1 MRRSVTGQSP
11 GSLIDYTP
19 TAPLLVEVDADV
31 CFEHDR
37 SRHPTQFCRVRLDL
51 HADEL
56 LIEALSLLWA
66 LWAAVPGG
74 PDPSCASG
82 SPGRSAWDPLAVACE
97 APLEAAHGLVTS
109 TGATRR
115 IRRT

>member
-1 MRRSVTGQSP
+1 M
-11 GSLIDYTP
+11 
-19 TAPLLVEVDADV
+19 

-74 PDPSCASG
+74 PDPDLRVGLARPLG
-82 SPGRSAWDPLAVACE
+82 VVFAGFTLWLVAAKLEPRWARLVVFLVMLVGLRPG
-97 APLEAAHGLVTS
+97 
-109 TGATRR
+109 
-115 IRRT
+115 